1 MLTISDLLDEMR
13 SWVAVGPSLVEQ
25 AVNSNINVKNNKR
38 FARLVEDWVN
48 GVYDED
54 PQIVVSE
61 ISSLL

>member
-1 MLTISDLLDEMR
+1 MYTILDLLREMMT
-13 SWVAVGPSLVEQ
+13 WVSVGPSLLEQ
-25 AVNSNINVKNNKR
+25 AVNSNITTENNRR
-38 FARLVEDWVN
+38 FARLVEDWTN